1 MEKATIKDIARI
13 TGLSKGTVDRVLH
26 NRGEVSK
33 KSYQKVMDAVK
44 ELGYQPNLY
53 ASLLAKSQAR
63 TIALLLPSPEPG
75 SYWELAASGM
85 MRARTELQALSVSTT
100 LFTYNQYS
108 EEAFHAACAQVLES
122 SPAGVLLAPL
132 FKNETLA
139 FARQLQEAGIPYAYI
154 DTKPDDDSSYLVY
167 YGIPAYKSGYFCA
180 DMLTAGE
187 KVSEVLVVR
196 IRRDKEQQ
204 SDPTVYRRAG
214 FMEYIQEHFPK
225 TTVRQLF
232 IDPQDP
238 VATDD
243 ALNSFFTEFPKV
255 HHIVMFNSRI
265 HLLVPYLERNPIW
278 GLRVIGFDSLAAN
291 IAALKR
297 GTVTMLIA
305 QRPDQQVQRALTD
318 LANAIVLQ
326 RQPER
331 QDNYMHMLLLT
342 RFNVDPDD

>member
-1 MEKATIKDIARI
+1 MEKATIKDIAKL

-33 KSYQKVMDAVK
+33 KSYEKVMAAVK
-44 ELGYQPNLY
+44 ELGYEPNVY
-53 ASLLAKSQAR
+53 ASLLAKSQTR
-63 TIALLLPSPEPG
+63 TIAVLLPSPDPG
-75 SYWELAASGM
+75 SYWELAASGIP
-85 MRARTELQALSVSTT
+85 RAQAELQAMGVSTR

-108 EEAFHAACAQVLES
+108 EDAFRATCADVLES
-122 SPAGVLLAPL
+122 APAAVLMAPM
-132 FKNETLA
+132 FKNGTLD
-139 FARQLQEAGIPYAYI
+139 FAGQLQSAGIPYAYI
-154 DTKPDDDSSYLVY
+154 DTKLEEPGYLVY

-180 DMLTAGE
+180 DILTAGE
-187 KVSEVLVVR
+187 KVHEVLVVR

-204 SDPTVYRRAG
+204 SDPTVRRRTG
-214 FMEYIQEHFPK
+214 FMDYMQENYPK

-238 VATDD
+238 LATDD
-243 ALNSFFTEFPKV
+243 ALSSFFTEFPKV

-265 HLLVPYLERNPIW
+265 HLLVPYLERNPM
-278 GLRVIGFDSLAAN
+278 GRLRVIGFDSLPAN

-305 QRPDQQVQRALTD
+305 QRPDQQVERALSD
-318 LANAIVLQ
+318 LASAVVLS
-326 RQPER
+326 RQPAR

-342 RFNVDPDD
+342 RYNVDPDD